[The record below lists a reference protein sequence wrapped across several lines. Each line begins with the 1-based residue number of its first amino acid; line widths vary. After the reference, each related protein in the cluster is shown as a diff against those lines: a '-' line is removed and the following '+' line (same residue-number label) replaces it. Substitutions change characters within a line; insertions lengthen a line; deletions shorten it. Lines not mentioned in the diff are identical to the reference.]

1 MAIERDNKLLNGEG
15 LYRYTELLKE
25 KINTITTSISGNIT
39 NAITTIVGDASENG
53 NTLGKLEDRIETLDS
68 EQNADEAAIATLI
81 QEVYGNAEGTD
92 PSRIDSLETA
102 VNGITTTTIPG
113 IQDQITALTT
123 SLTTTYKTL
132 QEAAELTAPAGEY
145 ISGINQTVQGVV
157 SITTT
162 ALPVVPDASASTPG
176 IVQMATGATTFV
188 VYDKEQIDSM
198 ISGSS
203 SDIGG
208 LATRVSAAEDAIDAL
223 NGSVEGT
230 GAKKIQAAVTSPTV
244 GSTPAIEFIDTI
256 SQNANGDIT
265 ATKQA
270 VRNAAAGVT
279 GVVQMASGATTN
291 IAYDSKQVDD
301 KIAEAVASVFKPEV
315 VAADAQGLPDV
326 DSPEENVIYLVP
338 NGSET
343 IPNYYIEYM
352 WIDEDPEGHWEV
364 VGNTELT
371 IETLNTDEVT
381 QIFNEAWNTFS

>member
-25 KINTITTSISGNIT
+25 KINTITTSISGDIT

-53 NTLGKLEDRIETLDS
+53 NTLGKLEDKIETLDS

-92 PSRIDSLETA
+92 PSRIDNLETA

-132 QEAAELTAPAGEY
+132 QEATELTAPEGEY
-145 ISGINQTVQGVV
+145 ISGINQTAQGVV
-157 SITTT
+157 SITTI
-162 ALPVVPDASASTPG
+162 ALPVVPDASASTHG
-176 IVQMATGATTFV
+176 TVQMATGATTSV

-208 LATRVSAAEDAIDAL
+208 LSTRVDAVEDAVEAL
-223 NGSVEGT
+223 NGSAEGT
-230 GAKKIQAAVTSPTV
+230 SAKKIQAAVTSPAV

-270 VRNAAAGVT
+270 VRNASAGVT

-291 IAYDSKQVDD
+291 TVMDTAQVEAA
-301 KIAEAVASVFKPEV
+301 INQAVASFVTAQ
-315 VAADAQGLPDV
+315 VATADAQGLPDV
-326 DSPEENVIYLVP
+326 ASSEENVVYLVP

-343 IPNYYIEYM
+343 NPNYYVEYM
-352 WIDEDPEGHWEV
+352 YVNGNWEV

-381 QIFNEAWNTFS
+381 QIFNEAWNTVS

>member
-1 MAIERDNKLLNGEG
+1 MALEDQEKTFKRLLDGEG
-15 LYRYTELLKE
+15 LDAYTRLLKL
-25 KINTITTSISGNIT
+25 KFDGL
-39 NAITTIVGDASENG
+39 VGDATDNG
-53 NTLGKLEDRIETLDS
+53 NTLEKLENRLTEVEGNQS
-68 EQNADEAAIATLI
+68 EDESAIGTLI
-81 QEVYGNAEGTD
+81 REVYGNAEGTE
-92 PSRIDSLETA
+92 PSRISNLEDA

-113 IQDQITALTT
+113 IQDKITALTT

-176 IVQMATGATTFV
+176 IVQMATGATTSV

-208 LATRVSAAEDAIDAL
+208 LATRVDAVEDAVEAL
-223 NGSVEGT
+223 NGSAEGT
-230 GAKKIQAAVTSPTV
+230 GAKKIQAAVTSPAV

-256 SQNANGDIT
+256 SQNTNGDIT

-270 VRNAAAGVT
+270 VRNASAGVT
-279 GVVQMASGATTN
+279 GIVQMATGATTN
-291 IAYDSKQVDD
+291 TVMDAAQVEAA
-301 KIAEAVASVFKPEV
+301 IGEAVASVFKPEV
-315 VAADAQGLPDV
+315 VAADAQGLPNV
-326 DSPEENVIYLVP
+326 ASPEENVIYLVP

-343 IPNYYIEYM
+343 TPNYYIEYM
-352 WIDEDPEGHWEV
+352 WINGESEGHWEV

-381 QIFNEAWNTFS
+381 DIFNAAWNPVK

>member
-25 KINTITTSISGNIT
+25 KINAITTSVSGDIT
-39 NAITTIVGDASENG
+39 NAVTTIVGDASENG

-132 QEAAELTAPAGEY
+132 QEATELTAPAGEY
-145 ISGINQTVQGVV
+145 ISGINQTAQGVV

-162 ALPVVPDASASTPG
+162 ALPAVPDASASTHG
-176 IVQMATGATTFV
+176 TVQMATGATTSV

-198 ISGSS
+198 ISSSS

-208 LATRVSAAEDAIDAL
+208 LSTRVDAVEDAVEAL
-223 NGSVEGT
+223 NGSAEGT
-230 GAKKIQAAVTSPTV
+230 GAKKIQAAVASPAV
-244 GSTPAIEFIDTI
+244 GSTPVIEFIDTI

-270 VRNAAAGVT
+270 VRNASAGVT
-279 GVVQMASGATTN
+279 GIVQMATGATTN
-291 IAYDSKQVDD
+291 TVMEAAQVQAA
-301 KIAEAVASVFKPEV
+301 INEAVASFVTAQ
-315 VAADAQGLPDV
+315 VATADAQGLPDV
-326 DSPEENVIYLVP
+326 ASPEENVIYLVP

-381 QIFNEAWNTFS
+381 QIFNEAWNTFI

>member
-1 MAIERDNKLLNGEG
+1 MALDVNKKILDGEG
-15 LYRYTELLKE
+15 LSTYTSLLKDKFGE
-25 KINTITTSISGNIT
+25 VNQSIVN
-39 NAITTIVGDASENG
+39 IVGGASPEG
-53 NTLGKLEDRIETLDS
+53 DTLGKLENLINNDG
-68 EQNADEAAIATLI
+68 AAIETLI
-81 QEVYGNAEGTD
+81 QEVYGDAAGTE
-92 PSRIDSLETA
+92 PSRIDNLEDA

-132 QEAAELTAPAGEY
+132 QEAVELTAPAGEY
-145 ISGINQTVQGVV
+145 ISGINQTAQGVV

-162 ALPVVPDASASTPG
+162 VLPVVPNASASTPG
-176 IVQMATGATTFV
+176 IVQMATGATTSV

-208 LATRVSAAEDAIDAL
+208 LSTRVDAVEDVVEAL

-230 GAKKIQAAVTSPTV
+230 GAKKIQAAVTSPSV

-279 GVVQMASGATTN
+279 GVVQMATGATTN
-291 IAYDSKQVDD
+291 TVMDAAQVEAAID
-301 KIAEAVASVFKPEV
+301 EAVASVFKPEV

-343 IPNYYIEYM
+343 TPNYYIEYM
-352 WIDEDPEGHWEV
+352 WIDGDPEGHWEV

-371 IETLNTDEVT
+371 IETLSTNEVT
-381 QIFNEAWNTFS
+381 QIFNQAWNTFG